1 MTDGHLRSS
10 SIGNNKSRTVLVVC
24 ILSLGFAAGWVAKR
38 HVILKQRPLA
48 SSEQV
53 SLGDAP
59 QPVRSEVLKQL
70 KAFQAGYASRDPQKL
85 PAFMDQLFPR
95 DKNIV
100 VLGTDPNEWI
110 TGYDSISRFID
121 ADWKNWGDVR
131 LDVEHPVICTSGNVA
146 WLATSGALE
155 SGRNSRPL
163 RFTAIL
169 VLDDGRWTFR
179 HVQFQWDDRQATLR
193 DFLHLENYSRLHWQ

>member
-1 MTDGHLRSS
+1 MTDGHLRSYG
-10 SIGNNKSRTVLVVC
+10 IGNNKIRIVLVVC
-24 ILSLGFAAGWVAKR
+24 ILSLGFDAGWVAKR
-38 HVILKQRPLA
+38 HIILRQRPLA
-48 SSEQV
+48 SSGQMG
-53 SLGDAP
+53 LGDAP

-70 KAFQAGYASRDPQKL
+70 KAFQDGYTSRDPQQL
-85 PAFMDQLFPR
+85 PVFMDQLFPR

-110 TGYDSISRFID
+110 AGYDSISRFIY

-131 LDVEHPVICTSGNVA
+131 LDTEHPVICTSGNVA
-146 WLATSGALE
+146 WLATSGVLQ

-179 HVQFQWDDRQATLR
+179 HVQFQWDDRQATLW
-193 DFLHLENYSRLHWQ
+193 DFLHPENYSRLRWQ

>member
-1 MTDGHLRSS
+1 MS
-10 SIGNNKSRTVLVVC
+10 NNNSRIVLVASVLVC
-24 ILSLGFAAGWVAKR
+24 GFAAGWAAKR
-38 HVILKQRPLA
+38 HIILKQQPPA
-48 SSEQV
+48 SSEQM

-59 QPVRSEVLKQL
+59 QPVRNEVLKQL
-70 KAFQAGYASRDPQKL
+70 RAFQAGYTNRNSRQL
-85 PAFMDQLFPR
+85 PEFMDQLFPR

-110 TGYDSISRFID
+110 SGYESISRFID

-131 LDVEHPVICTSGNVA
+131 LDTEHPVICTSGNVA
-146 WLATSGALE
+146 WLATSGVLE

-169 VLDDGRWTFR
+169 VLDDDRWTFR

-193 DFLHLENYSRLHWQ
+193 DFLHMENYSRLHWL